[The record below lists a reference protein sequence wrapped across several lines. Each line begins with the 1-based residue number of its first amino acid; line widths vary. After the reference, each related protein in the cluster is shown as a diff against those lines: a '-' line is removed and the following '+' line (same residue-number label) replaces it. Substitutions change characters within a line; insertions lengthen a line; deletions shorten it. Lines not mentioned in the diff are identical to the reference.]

1 MKQSKIKMKSQ
12 TLKWVILVAL
22 ALIWGSSFILIKKG
36 LVGLNPFQLGSLRII
51 FCAVFLFIIGFR
63 SLSTIHSHQW
73 KYIALT
79 SLFGT
84 FIPAYLFAIAET
96 KVSSSICSILN
107 SLTPLNTL
115 ILGSIVFGLNFKRSQ
130 FIGIL
135 VGLIGTAILIFN
147 GNNQEGSENYY
158 YSILVLIATICYAT
172 NVNLIKKYLS
182 NVKPLAITTG
192 NFLVMLAPAIAI
204 LCFTDFSSKMNL
216 PVTLHA
222 MFFVMI
228 LGIVGTGVANVIFYK
243 LIQISS
249 PVFASSVTYLIPIV
263 ALLWGFLDNEMLTPL
278 QFFGAFIILIG
289 VYLAN
294 KK

>member
-1 MKQSKIKMKSQ
+1 MKSLQ
-12 TLKWVILVAL
+12 LKWVILVAL

-36 LVGLNPFQLGSLRII
+36 LDGLNPFQLGSLRII
-51 FCAVFLFIIGFR
+51 FCAVFLLIIGFK
-63 SLSTIHSHQW
+63 SLSSIAQHQW

-115 ILGSIVFGLNFKRSQ
+115 VLGTMVFGLNFRRNQ
-130 FIGIL
+130 FIGIII
-135 VGLIGTAILIFN
+135 GLIGTVVLIFT
-147 GNNQEGSENYY
+147 GNNQEGSQNYY

-182 NVKPLAITTG
+182 DVKPLSITTA
-192 NFLVMLAPAIAI
+192 NFLVMLVPAILI
-204 LCFTDFSSKMNL
+204 LFFTDFSSTMYL
-216 PVTLHA
+216 PGTVHS

-228 LGIVGTGVANVIFYK
+228 LGIIGTGVANVIFYK

-263 ALLWGFLDNEMLTPL
+263 ACIWGLLDSEMLTPFQL
-278 QFFGAFIILIG
+278 LGAFIILIG
-289 VYLAN
+289 VFMAN
-294 KK
+294 KKQ